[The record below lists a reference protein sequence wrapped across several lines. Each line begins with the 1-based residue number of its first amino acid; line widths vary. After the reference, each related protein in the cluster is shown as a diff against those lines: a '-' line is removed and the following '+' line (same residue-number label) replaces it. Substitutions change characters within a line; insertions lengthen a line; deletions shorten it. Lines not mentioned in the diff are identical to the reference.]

1 MSRCPRRARPGA
13 EGGGGISKAA
23 LAGLISIALIALL
36 IAIGLLSGGSDNSEP
51 APAPNGNNPGQKPRQ
66 KQGHRGSGVTLRLVA
81 EADVWVCLV
90 NAKGNNLIAGEIL
103 AAGTRSGPYRSGS
116 FTVSF
121 GNGSVRM
128 QVNGRQAPLESTPNP
143 IGYRIV
149 PGGRVQPLPESAR
162 PTCQ

>member
-1 MSRCPRRARPGA
+1 M
-13 EGGGGISKAA
+13 
-23 LAGLISIALIALL
+23 
-36 IAIGLLSGGSDNSEP
+36 
-51 APAPNGNNPGQKPRQ
+51 
-66 KQGHRGSGVTLRLVA
+66 TLRLVA

-143 IGYRIV
+143 IGYRIA

>member
-1 MSRCPRRARPGA
+1 V
-13 EGGGGISKAA
+13 A
-23 LAGLISIALIALL
+23 LAGLISVALIAIL
-36 IAIGLLSGGSDNSEP
+36 IAIGLLSGGSENSQP
-51 APAPNGNNPGQKPRQ
+51 APATKKGR
-66 KQGHRGSGVTLRLVA
+66 GHRGKAAHKPAQRPAGVSLRLIA

-103 AAGTRSGPYRSGS
+103 STGTRTPHYHSGS

-128 QVNGRQAPLESTPNP
+128 QVNGQQAQLESTPNP
-143 IGYRIV
+143 IGYRV
-149 PGGRVQPLPESAR
+149 APGGHVQPLPESAR

>member
-1 MSRCPRRARPGA
+1 M
-13 EGGGGISKAA
+13 
-23 LAGLISIALIALL
+23 
-36 IAIGLLSGGSDNSEP
+36 
-51 APAPNGNNPGQKPRQ
+51 
-66 KQGHRGSGVTLRLVA
+66 A